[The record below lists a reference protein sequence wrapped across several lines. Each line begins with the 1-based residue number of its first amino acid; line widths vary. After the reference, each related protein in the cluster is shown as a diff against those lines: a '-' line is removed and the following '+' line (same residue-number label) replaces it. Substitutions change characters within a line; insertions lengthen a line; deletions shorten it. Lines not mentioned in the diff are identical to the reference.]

1 MRAALSTL
9 VFVALLTQGAQ
20 AQVDPHQHHHQPL
33 LTPAGAPGGGA
44 VPVAPIDPSAPIH
57 THNVGPAGR
66 TYDLRWIDAMVRHHT
81 GALRM
86 AEFVFDIGSPG
97 VGSLA
102 KEIWRDQAGEIKAMG
117 QW

>member
-1 MRAALSTL
+1 
-9 VFVALLTQGAQ
+9 
-20 AQVDPHQHHHQPL
+20 
-33 LTPAGAPGGGA
+33 
-44 VPVAPIDPSAPIH
+44 
-57 THNVGPAGR
+57 
-66 TYDLRWIDAMVRHHT
+66 MVRHHT